1 VLVEDGEIMRISIIG
16 AGYVGLVTGAC
27 LAEKGHEVVC
37 VDVDEGKVAA
47 VNSAAS
53 PMHERGLDELLRRNV
68 GSRLR
73 ATGDLRRAVF
83 DTDLSIIAVG
93 TPVTD
98 GKMDVE
104 PICAAVSEIGA
115 ALREKADYHVV
126 AVKSTV
132 VPGTTSEVL
141 LPILENTSDKRA
153 GVDFGVGVNPE
164 FLREGHAVHDFM
176 DPDRIV
182 LGGIDGRTIQALE
195 DLHACFD
202 GVEVIRT
209 NPTTAEAIKYA
220 SNALLA
226 TMVSFANEIGNLCA
240 ELGDVDA
247 MTVMR
252 GVHLSRNLSVPLG
265 GLAPISSYL
274 VPGCGFGGSCLPKD
288 VAALVAHGRR
298 HGRRMALLE
307 AVLEVNAGQPRE
319 VITLLGRHLSSLD
332 QARVAVLGLAFKPDT
347 DDVRDSPALRVI
359 ELLLEE
365 GADVQ
370 VYDPVV
376 TEVSVKDTRFR
387 SCSDLVEAV
396 RDVEAVVLVTRWS
409 DFEALPDILAELDP
423 QPMVID
429 GRRMLDPESVERYD
443 GIGNGA
449 SARDRGALRGA
460 AAPATR
466 EVGHLLGRS
475 LGED

>member
-27 LAEKGHEVVC
+27 LAEKGHQVVC
-37 VDVDEGKVAA
+37 VDVDDRKVAA

-53 PMHERGLDELLRRNV
+53 PIYERGLDELLQRNV

-73 ATGDLRRAVF
+73 ATGDLPRAVF

-93 TPVTD
+93 TPVSE
-98 GKMDVE
+98 GEVDVE
-104 PICAAVSEIGA
+104 PIYAAVSEIGA

-202 GVEVIRT
+202 GVELIRT

-252 GVHLSRNLSVPLG
+252 GVHLSRNLSAPLG

-298 HGRRMALLE
+298 HGQRMALLE
-307 AVLEVNAGQPRE
+307 AVLEVNANQPRE
-319 VITLLGRHLSSLD
+319 VITLLERHLPTLNK
-332 QARVAVLGLAFKPDT
+332 ARIAVLGLAFKPDT

-460 AAPATR
+460 ADPATR
-466 EVGHLLGRS
+466 EMGHLLGRS

>member
-1 VLVEDGEIMRISIIG
+1 MRVSIIG

-37 VDVDEGKVAA
+37 VDVDGGKVAA

-73 ATGDLRRAVF
+73 ATSDLRRAVF

-98 GKMDVE
+98 GKMDAE

-176 DPDRIV
+176 TPDRIV
-182 LGGIDGRTIQALE
+182 LGGIDGRTITALE
-195 DLHACFD
+195 DLYACFD
-202 GVEVIRT
+202 GVELIRT

-240 ELGDVDA
+240 ALGDVDA

-252 GVHLSRNLSVPLG
+252 GVHLSRNLSVAPG
-265 GLAPISSYL
+265 TLAPITSYL

-288 VAALVAHGRR
+288 VTALVAHGRR
-298 HGRRMALLE
+298 HGQRMALLE
-307 AVLEVNAGQPRE
+307 AVLEVNANQPRE
-319 VITLLGRHLSSLD
+319 VITLLERNLPALEK
-332 QARVAVLGLAFKPDT
+332 ARIAVLGLAFKPDT
-347 DDVRDSPALRVI
+347 DDTRDSPALRVI

-365 GADVQ
+365 GASVQ

-376 TEVSVKDTRFR
+376 PEVAVKAHRFR
-387 SCSDLVEAV
+387 SCADLLEAV
-396 RDVEAVVLVTRWS
+396 CDVEAVVLVTRWK
-409 DFEALPDILAELDP
+409 DFEAVPDLLAGLDP
-423 QPMVID
+423 QPVVID
-429 GRRMLDPESVERYD
+429 GRRMLDRESVERYD
-443 GIGNGA
+443 GIGYGGLTA
-449 SARDRGALRGA
+449 AREKVRGDREPA
-460 AAPATR
+460 A
-466 EVGHLLGRS
+466 
-475 LGED
+475 

>member
-1 VLVEDGEIMRISIIG
+1 MRVSIIG

-37 VDVDEGKVAA
+37 VDIDEGKVAA
-47 VNSAAS
+47 VNSATS
-53 PMHERGLDELLRRNV
+53 PIHERGLDDLLRRNV

-73 ATGDLRRAVF
+73 ATGDLPRAVF

-93 TPVTD
+93 TPVSE
-98 GKMDVE
+98 GEVDVE
-104 PICAAVSEIGA
+104 PIYAAVSEIGA

-141 LPILENTSDKRA
+141 LPILENTSAKRA

-176 DPDRIV
+176 TPDRIV
-182 LGGIDGRTIQALE
+182 LGGIDGRTIAALE
-195 DLHACFD
+195 DLYACFD
-202 GVEVIRT
+202 GVELIRT
-209 NPTTAEAIKYA
+209 NATTAEAIKYA

-226 TMVSFANEIGNLCA
+226 TMVSFANEFGNLCA

-288 VAALVAHGRR
+288 VTALVAHGRR
-298 HGRRMALLE
+298 HGQRMALLE
-307 AVLEVNAGQPRE
+307 AVLEVNANQPRE
-319 VITLLGRHLSSLD
+319 VITLLERHLPALD
-332 QARVAVLGLAFKPDT
+332 KARIAVLGLAFKPDT
-347 DDVRDSPALRVI
+347 DDIRDSPALRVI

-365 GADVQ
+365 GASVQ

-376 TEVSVKDTRFR
+376 PEVAVKAHRFR
-387 SCSDLVEAV
+387 SCADLLEAV

-423 QPMVID
+423 QPIVID
-429 GRRMLDPESVERYD
+429 GRRMLDPQSVERYD
-443 GIGNGA
+443 GIGYGGLMA
-449 SARDRGALRGA
+449 AREKVRGDREPA
-460 AAPATR
+460 A
-466 EVGHLLGRS
+466 
-475 LGED
+475 

>member
-1 VLVEDGEIMRISIIG
+1 MRVSIIG

-73 ATGDLRRAVF
+73 ATSDLRRAVL

-104 PICAAVSEIGA
+104 PICAAVSEIGS
-115 ALREKADYHVV
+115 ALREKAGYHVV

-132 VPGTTSEVL
+132 VPGTTVEVL
-141 LPILENTSDKRA
+141 LPTLEETSDKSA

-164 FLREGHAVHDFM
+164 FLREGRAVHDFM
-176 DPDRIV
+176 VPDRIV
-182 LGGIDGRTIQALE
+182 LGGIDGRTIAALE
-195 DLHACFD
+195 DLYACFD
-202 GVEVIRT
+202 GVELIRT
-209 NPTTAEAIKYA
+209 NPTTAEAIKSA

-240 ELGDVDA
+240 ALGDVDA
-247 MTVMR
+247 ITVMR
-252 GVHLSRNLSVPLG
+252 GVHLSRNLSVAPG
-265 GLAPISSYL
+265 TVAPITSYL
-274 VPGCGFGGSCLPKD
+274 MPGCGFGGSCLPKD
-288 VAALVAHGRR
+288 VTALVAHGQR
-298 HGRRMALLE
+298 HGQRMALLE
-307 AVLEVNAGQPRE
+307 AVLEVNANQPQE
-319 VITLLGRHLSSLD
+319 VITLLRRNLPALD
-332 QARVAVLGLAFKPDT
+332 KARIAVLGLAFKPDT
-347 DDVRDSPALRVI
+347 DDTRDSPALRVI

-365 GADVQ
+365 GASIQ

-376 TEVSVKDTRFR
+376 PEVAVKAHRFR
-387 SCSDLVEAV
+387 SCADLLEAV
-396 RDVEAVVLVTRWS
+396 CDVEAVVLVTRWK
-409 DFEALPDILAELDP
+409 DFEAVPDLLAGLDP
-423 QPMVID
+423 QPVVID
-429 GRRMLDPESVERYD
+429 GRRMLDRESVERYD
-443 GIGNGA
+443 GIGYGGLTA
-449 SARDRGALRGA
+449 AREKVRGGSRAGGLRGG
-460 AAPATR
+460 PR
-466 EVGHLLGRS
+466 PGQR
-475 LGED
+475 